1 MTKSELCY
9 CIGDYCAQY
18 EIDIT
23 EEEIEVAADAL
34 IDTVA
39 EHEEYN
45 YRCGVH
51 GIDIDIILDH
61 YFEEWE
67 AEQ

>member
-1 MTKSELCY
+1 MTKAEICY
-9 CIGDYCAQY
+9 CIADYCAQY

-23 EEEIEVAADAL
+23 EAEIEVAADAL
-34 IDTVA
+34 IDTVV

-45 YRCGVH
+45 YRCGIH

-67 AEQ
+67 AEH